1 VKSGGAKQG
10 SCFINIKR
18 RLKESTFHQNLDSS
32 PIDNASSTKTNYGRT
47 NVVENNF
54 VESDNEYDDDDLI
67 QTPQRGNFG

>member
-32 PIDNASSTKTNYGRT
+32 PIDNDSSSSTKTNYGR
-47 NVVENNF
+47 VVENNF